1 MSFRD
6 SLPTLRGPN
15 FSADWKAHYESRSV
29 DPEQALSHVKSG
41 DMVAFARGREP
52 QALGLALAA
61 RKSELE
67 NVRVSVPQPGRD
79 FGWYD
84 EGWDDTFH
92 IEIGMNMTAAR
103 EALNARRIIFRIN
116 NDLAES
122 SPVYGY
128 NSTLGA
134 DVFLIEISPP
144 DEQGFCSFGASVW
157 DKRRSIET
165 AKLVLGEVNPRM
177 IRTYG
182 ENWCH
187 VTEIDYFVHNEA
199 PTGWG
204 FLTSPREAPEHA
216 REIAD
221 LVSTLVHDRDTVQI
235 GQGTIT
241 EWVPRLGAFNNKL
254 DLGLH
259 SEITPRGLTK
269 LIAGGVF
276 TNKYKTLHA
285 GKCIAT
291 AGGGARD
298 DVQFIH
304 MNPIFELLSIYDVVD
319 PRVIAAHD
327 NMVAINQGFAIDFT
341 GQITAEGLGSLQW
354 SGPGGQPIMAIG
366 AQMARNGRYILVL
379 PSTAKGGQV
388 SRILP
393 TLPEGTPITVTRNFA
408 DIVVTEYGIAYLR
421 WKNWR
426 ERAQSLIA
434 IAHPSFRGELEKAAR
449 RMFWPQE

>member
-1 MSFRD
+1 
-6 SLPTLRGPN
+6 
-15 FSADWKAHYESRSV
+15 
-29 DPEQALSHVKSG
+29 
-41 DMVAFARGREP
+41 
-52 QALGLALAA
+52 
-61 RKSELE
+61 
-67 NVRVSVPQPGRD
+67 
-79 FGWYD
+79 
-84 EGWDDTFH
+84 
-92 IEIGMNMTAAR
+92 
-103 EALNARRIIFRIN
+103 

-122 SPVYGY
+122 SPVYGH

-165 AKLVLGEVNPRM
+165 AKIVLGEVNPRM

-187 VTEIDYFVHNEA
+187 VTEFDYFVHNEA

-221 LVSTLVHDRDTVQI
+221 LVSSLVHD
-235 GQGTIT
+235 
-241 EWVPRLGAFNNKL
+241 
-254 DLGLH
+254 
-259 SEITPRGLTK
+259 
-269 LIAGGVF
+269 
-276 TNKYKTLHA
+276 
-285 GKCIAT
+285 
-291 AGGGARD
+291 
-298 DVQFIH
+298 
-304 MNPIFELLSIYDVVD
+304 
-319 PRVIAAHD
+319 HD

-379 PSTAKGGQV
+379 PSTAKSGQV

-393 TLPEGTPITVTRNFA
+393 TLPEGTPITVTRNF
-408 DIVVTEYGIAYLR
+408 
-421 WKNWR
+421 
-426 ERAQSLIA
+426 
-434 IAHPSFRGELEKAAR
+434 
-449 RMFWPQE
+449 